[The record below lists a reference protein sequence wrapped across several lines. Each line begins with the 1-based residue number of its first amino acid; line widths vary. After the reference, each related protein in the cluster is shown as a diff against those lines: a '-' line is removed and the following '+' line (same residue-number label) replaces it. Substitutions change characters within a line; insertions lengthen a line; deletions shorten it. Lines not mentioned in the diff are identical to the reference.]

1 MLVRM
6 RIETF
11 NVETVCALLGKSMK
25 ILIPVLLMLVC
36 GCRMVAESSGNAV
49 ISDEKVSAIVDAY
62 KAVWHSFYD
71 EGNFEE
77 MFVVGG
83 DYDESGCSRSFSYD
97 YQTSLLQ
104 DRIRLYVDEFA
115 YSNWNVRVKQIL
127 DRAGANDYIVD
138 KPGMNSR
145 IIAGSIFDFPAK
157 VEERLRF
164 FDRKIEEG
172 RLEDFEV
179 SVELHDKDDVLTA
192 SDLVPSYK
200 FYRFNDGVF
209 SLPMC
214 RLAKEEDML
223 SASGKSQ
230 IADGGFP
237 AGVSYADIKLENVE
251 FGEDR
256 YSNFSVIYEIRKD
269 CGSSRLGRH
278 SGDAQRA
285 LSHIVSNMVEINGKS
300 YCACRFEV
308 EQWEWEAIMGSNP
321 SINKGPHK
329 PVDNVSW
336 IDCRHFIDIL
346 NSFPEVGAAGLHFR
360 LPSYDEWMFVCFGT
374 SDMLTQL
381 DESKKGLDTKGWFDF
396 NSSNQTHNVG
406 MKSPN
411 GFGLFDMM
419 GNVAEYTSDA
429 TEFYRDVCGGSC
441 NSSREWYEEYS
452 VCGPGQKNED
462 RGMRLFADKLHTR
475 NNSRVGDHGG
485 YPHSVL
491 TP

>member
-1 MLVRM
+1 M
-6 RIETF
+6 T
-11 NVETVCALLGKSMK
+11 LLGKSMK

-36 GCRMVAESSGNAV
+36 GCRMVVESSGNAV
-49 ISDEKVSAIVDAY
+49 ISDEKVSAIVAAY
-62 KAVWHSFYD
+62 KAAWHSFYD
-71 EGNFEE
+71 EGNFVE

-97 YQTSLLQ
+97 CQTSRIQ
-104 DRIRLYVDEFA
+104 DRIRLYVEEFA
-115 YSNWNVRVKQIL
+115 YSNWNAKVKQIL
-127 DRAGANDYIVD
+127 DRAGANEYIVD

-157 VEERLRF
+157 VEERLRC
-164 FDRKIEEG
+164 FDRKIDEG

-214 RLAKEEDML
+214 RLTKVEDML

-237 AGVSYADIKLENVE
+237 AGVSYADIELENVE

-256 YSNFSVIYEIRKD
+256 YSNFSVSYEIRKD

-285 LSHIVSNMVEINGKS
+285 VLNIVSNMVEIHGKS

-308 EQWEWEAIMGSNP
+308 QQWEWEAIMGSNP
-321 SINKGPHK
+321 SKNKRPHK
-329 PVDNVSW
+329 PVANVSW

-374 SDMLTQL
+374 SEMLTQL

-419 GNVAEYTSDA
+419 GNVAEYTSGA
-429 TEFYRDVCGGSC
+429 WEFYRDVCGGSYD
-441 NSSREWYEEYS
+441 SGAGWYEEAG
-452 VCGPGQKNED
+452 VFPLEQKSEAQ
-462 RGMRLFADKLHTR
+462 GMRLFADKLRTWKGSCVGKR
-475 NNSRVGDHGG
+475 NAEDS
-485 YPHSVL
+485 
-491 TP
+491 